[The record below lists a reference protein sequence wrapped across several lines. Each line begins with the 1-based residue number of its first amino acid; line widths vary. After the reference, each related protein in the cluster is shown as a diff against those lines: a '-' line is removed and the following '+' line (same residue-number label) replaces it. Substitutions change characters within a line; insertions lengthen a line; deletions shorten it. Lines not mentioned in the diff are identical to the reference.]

1 MQVIEQNV
9 DLIIPYKNNPRKNEK
24 AVDAVANSIERFGF
38 LQPLVIDK
46 DNVVVVGHTRLKAAK
61 KLGMETVPCVY
72 AEDLTEEEI
81 NAYRLADNKTN
92 ELAEWDMELLA
103 FEMDKVPN
111 IDMSAFGFDIMEEL
125 DPVEEDDFEEVSET
139 VEPRVQ
145 RGDIWQLGRHR
156 LMCGDSTILVDVQKL
171 MGGGAG

>member
-1 MQVIEQNV
+1 MQVVEQNV